1 MNAKDERGPDLTG
14 YSAGEGNTGR
24 RPRPPIED
32 ERDPMDPPKRTESVA
47 RTVPAGQGEAES
59 LLQLNVRMSA
69 ESRADLGRLLDVW
82 PGRRPTFRDVIEDL
96 ITAESARPPGS
107 SSRMTDAGPRSNGP
121 QVTAQLNV
129 RISASSRAELGQL
142 VMVWGGR
149 RPAIRDVIEDLVAAE
164 LARRGLDDSS

>member
-1 MNAKDERGPDLTG
+1 M
-14 YSAGEGNTGR
+14 SAGQTSPAIAPAKGTPVVGR
-24 RPRPPIED
+24 GRLS
-32 ERDPMDPPKRTESVA
+32 RTSGT
-47 RTVPAGQGEAES
+47 RWTRRSRLSPSLGLFLPAKVEAES